1 MASTDAKSAILPG
14 RNAVII
20 DEIIMHAL
28 VPLLFLM
35 VQPFWETRP
44 PEQWTAAE
52 IDQIR
57 TNSPWAQFVG
67 RVSPEVVFLATAL
80 PVEHAETE
88 LRLRFKKN
96 REALPEPDPDY
107 VVYLREHR
115 SEAFV
120 VGVTYPRL
128 ISFGKPGEDKRMEE
142 ETALVIGRKE
152 YRILGYFPPTPS
164 DPVLRLIFPRAV
176 KPGDKQITFRLY
188 LPGLNFP
195 EREA

>member
-1 MASTDAKSAILPG
+1 
-14 RNAVII
+14 
-20 DEIIMHAL
+20 MHAL
-28 VPLLFLM
+28 APLLFLM
-35 VQPFWETRP
+35 VQPFWEIRP
-44 PEQWTAAE
+44 PEQWTARE

-57 TNSPWAQFVG
+57 TNSPWAQSVG

-96 REALPEPDPDY
+96 RQALPEPDPDY
-107 VVYLREHR
+107 VDYLREHG

-120 VGVTYPRL
+120 LGVTYPRL

-152 YRILGYFPPTPS
+152 YRILGYFPPTPT

-176 KPGDKQITFRLY
+176 KPSDKQITFRLY

-195 EREA
+195 EREAVFQVKDLIYQGKLEM